1 KKRFAS
7 FICTPFGAGQP
18 ASDSSPPGATPTR
31 TNLAERNSDE
41 VWPKLQQ
48 GQTELASGEEALF
61 LANGRCWSGG
71 GGGNRTRVREPSAVR
86 PTCLARPFE
95 SRLATAGRR
104 AVAWPAASTDPP
116 GQAARPGGEAD
127 VNDAAPGFRPA

>member
-1 KKRFAS
+1 MGQARRAEEGPALHQRAQSSGGSTVSVPRREPQLK
-7 FICTPFGAGQP
+7 TP
-18 ASDSSPPGATPTR
+18 R
-31 TNLAERNSDE
+31 C
-41 VWPKLQQ
+41 PKSAPS
-48 GQTELASGEEALF
+48 TEALYSKLLKMRF
-61 LANGRCWSGG
+61 LYGG

-127 VNDAAPGFRPA
+127 VNDAAPGLRPA